1 MWYFL
6 AVILILIA
14 SVLLILI
21 VLVQNPKGG
30 GLAAGFTGA
39 NQFGGVQQTNK
50 FLEKTTWTL
59 ALVILGLSLLATI
72 SIPRQTNN
80 NQKSDLT
87 EVINNLDFNKAPAT
101 PVQVNTPPKNQQK
114 KNNK

>member
-6 AVILILIA
+6 AVILIMIV
-14 SVLLILI
+14 SVLLVLI
-21 VLVQNPKGG
+21 VLVQKSKGG

-72 SIPRQTNN
+72 SIPRAEND
-80 NQKSDLT
+80 NQQSDLT
-87 EVINNLDFNKAPAT
+87 EVIENMDFNQVPET
-101 PVQVNTPPKNQQK
+101 PLQNPNQ
-114 KNNK
+114 